1 MEAETKA
8 KQDIEISRMKRFEL
22 DKEQR
27 RKEQLELEKRKRLLT
42 IKEIQAKRNLMV
54 IRSTI
59 NAIQLVYLVL
69 THICFLFKFLRR
81 HFSAW
86 YAILA
91 EKHLKIGKIR
101 AITDFKIKLKIWNA
115 WRSYV
120 RNTKAERETNAFQ
133 KSMRAIIR

>member
-1 MEAETKA
+1 M
-8 KQDIEISRMKRFEL
+8 SCL
-22 DKEQR
+22 Y
-27 RKEQLELEKRKRLLT
+27 
-42 IKEIQAKRNLMV
+42 V
-54 IRSTI
+54 IGITFI
-59 NAIQLVYLVL
+59 YI
-69 THICFLFKFLRR
+69 FLKFLRR

-120 RNTKAERETNAFQ
+120 RNTNAERETYAFQ
-133 KSMRAIIR
+133 KSMRAVIR